1 MRKEPYRYSS
11 AHISDVFDENGPNA
25 FFLIEFLA
33 GVGVA
38 GMFRGCGD
46 KFSRSRPQFA
56 SFARKSPK
64 GKTGEE
70 THTHTYTSTYIRI
83 HTQHTSKL

>member
-64 GKTGEE
+64 GKTVEE
-70 THTHTYTSTYIRI
+70 THTHILISTYIRI
-83 HTQHTSKL
+83 HTHTSKL

>member
-64 GKTGEE
+64 ERREKKH
-70 THTHTYTSTYIRI
+70 THTHTN
-83 HTQHTSKL
+83 